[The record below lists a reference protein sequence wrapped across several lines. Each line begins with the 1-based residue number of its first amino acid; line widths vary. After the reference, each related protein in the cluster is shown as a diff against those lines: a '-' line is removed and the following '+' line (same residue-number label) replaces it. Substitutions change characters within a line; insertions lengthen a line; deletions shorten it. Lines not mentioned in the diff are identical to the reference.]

1 MIDGTYQVR
10 INTPFGRKTG
20 TVALRVAGDTVLAD
34 IDAPIVGKRQA
45 RGRLEGDEFTAEGA
59 FKLKLMGNISFSLR
73 GKVIGDHLSVVI
85 DSNKGTFE
93 LAGTRM

>member
-1 MIDGTYQVR
+1 
-10 INTPFGRKTG
+10 
-20 TVALRVAGDTVLAD
+20 
-34 IDAPIVGKRQA
+34 
-45 RGRLEGDEFTAEGA
+45 
-59 FKLKLMGNISFSLR
+59 MGNISFSLR